1 MEAVQEESVDSLA
14 NLEERITRAVELV
27 TSLRGENA
35 QLRETLSATQAEL
48 EDLRGERR
56 QVKLRIEKLLSQLD
70 LLSAS

>member
-27 TSLRGENA
+27 TSLRRENA